1 MTSELSNLSISI
13 SIVFAAVILAWLSG
27 YVLRFLT
34 SRVLRKTKTEL
45 DDVIVDSIR
54 APLRVAIVVVGLQI
68 ALRQSDFVQDEW
80 RDGITDAFFVIYVIL
95 VYVASYRL
103 ISGLSSWYKAD
114 VAARTDT
121 DLDDKFLS
129 FFRALAVMLVTVIS
143 IIILLGHFGIELSAL
158 VTTLGIGTLAVA
170 LAAQETLSDII
181 SGFMIMLDRPFAIG
195 DRVEILDIST
205 WGDVTEIGLRSTR
218 ILTRDNRMVTVPNSV
233 IGKGLVVNYSDPS
246 TVFRVQTH
254 IGIEYGEDI
263 EKVRNLMIDALSAED
278 WVMKERPIEA
288 LMLEFGDSAL
298 VFRVRCWIEHFIETR
313 RVIDKMNTA
322 LYRALT
328 KEGVVIPYPQQVVRL
343 HAASVTAEDE
353 MNRDGEGPE
362 R

>member
-1 MTSELSNLSISI
+1 MSPEFSNLSISV
-13 SIVFAAVILAWLSG
+13 SIIFAASILAWISG
-27 YVLRFLT
+27 YTLRFIT
-34 SRVLRKTKTEL
+34 RRVLRKTETEL

-54 APLRVAIVVVGLQI
+54 GPLRIAIVVVGAQI
-68 ALRQSDFVQDEW
+68 ALRQSDLIQDEW
-80 RDGITDAFFVIYVIL
+80 RDGIGDAFFVIYLLL
-95 VYVASYRL
+95 VYVAIYRL
-103 ISGLSSWYKAD
+103 ISGLAGWYKVD

-121 DLDDKFLS
+121 DLDDKFLT
-129 FFRALAVMLVTVIS
+129 FFRALAVMLVTVIA
-143 IIILLGHFGIELSAL
+143 IIILLGRFGIELSAL

-181 SGFMIMLDRPFAIG
+181 AGFMIMLDRPFAIG
-195 DRVEILDIST
+195 DRVAILDIDT

-254 IGIEYGEDI
+254 VGVEYGEDI
-263 EKVRNLMIDALSAED
+263 ERVRKLMIDALAAED
-278 WVMKERPIEA
+278 WVMKDRPIEA

-298 VFRVRCWIEHFIETR
+298 VFRVRCWIEHFVEMR
-313 RVIDKMNTA
+313 RVIDRMNTA
-322 LYRALT
+322 LYGALA
-328 KEGVVIPYPQQVVRL
+328 KEGIVIPYPQQVVRL
-343 HAASVTAEDE
+343 HSASMTAERE
-353 MNRDGEGPE
+353 VGRDRES